1 MSRGVRL
8 AVVGLVACAIGV
20 AVGLPWFP
28 QPVSATPGGVAE
40 DRAGERGPQPRPK
53 GMTFT
58 DHTGRAVSEREFSG
72 HYMLVFFGYTHCPDV
87 CPANLA
93 IMSAALRI
101 LGSAAEAVQP
111 LFITFDPVRDTP
123 EVLAEYVRHF
133 HPRLTGLTG
142 TREEI
147 GAAARSYGV
156 LFERDEDEDGA
167 KTSDYS
173 LRHTA
178 LTYLIG
184 PDGKGVAS
192 FGHGSNP
199 TEMAAKIL
207 ALLEQ
212 DPVGTTTEGSP

>member
-8 AVVGLVACAIGV
+8 AFVGLVACAIAV
-20 AVGLPWFP
+20 AIDLAWST
-28 QPVSATPGGVAE
+28 QTVSATPGGVAE
-40 DRAGERGPQPRPK
+40 DRSGESVTQPRPK
-53 GMTFT
+53 ALTFT

-93 IMSAALRI
+93 IMSAALRT

-142 TREEI
+142 SRDQI
-147 GAAARSYGV
+147 AAAARSYGV
-156 LFERDEDEDGA
+156 LFEKDEDEDGA
-167 KTSDYS
+167 ETSDYS

-192 FGHGSNP
+192 FDHGSNP
-199 TEMAAKIL
+199 KEMAAEIL

-212 DPVGTTTEGSP
+212 DPVEMTTEGSP